1 MASTPIDAIAKVLEM
16 SAKIVEEELD
26 AELNQLK
33 QMDEDDLERLR
44 ERRLEALKKAHK
56 RKQVFGLFLYNHQ
69 LSIFCLFGFVN
80 KKERIDCLQELY
92 IEGETLL
99 VTLIT
104 DFKSVRSN

>member
-1 MASTPIDAIAKVLEM
+1 MASTSIDAIAKVLEM

-56 RKQVFGLFLYNHQ
+56 RKQVFGLFLCNCQTIIFKIFINFYKFSNNQ
-69 LSIFCLFGFVN
+69 LNKQWERCFLICYSIIIML
-80 KKERIDCLQELY
+80 
-92 IEGETLL
+92 
-99 VTLIT
+99 
-104 DFKSVRSN
+104 

>member
-1 MASTPIDAIAKVLEM
+1 MASTSIDAIAKVLEM

-56 RKQVFGLFLYNHQ
+56 RKQVFGLFLCNCQ
-69 LSIFCLFGFVN
+69 LIIVFFFFFRKCKFA
-80 KKERIDCLQELY
+80 I
-92 IEGETLL
+92 I
-99 VTLIT
+99 II
-104 DFKSVRSN
+104 